1 MLSVLEHCVM
11 LMLGRGQ
18 MKEMVRK
25 TRWNLM
31 EEAKYLPPF
40 DECPTPNHCLVMNII
55 AWNCRGALKPSF
67 QNCVRDLVPA
77 IMIIMKTRI
86 GGDKAKDI
94 TDRLPFNGAIHTYT
108 IGLVGGLWILW
119 NFDKVHI
126 TQLAM
131 SE

>member
-1 MLSVLEHCVM
+1 MLSVLEHYVM

-67 QNCVRDLVPA
+67 
-77 IMIIMKTRI
+77 
-86 GGDKAKDI
+86 
-94 TDRLPFNGAIHTYT
+94 
-108 IGLVGGLWILW
+108 
-119 NFDKVHI
+119 
-126 TQLAM
+126 
-131 SE
+131 SELCEGFGPCHYDNYENSHWGR

>member
-1 MLSVLEHCVM
+1 M
-11 LMLGRGQ
+11 
-18 MKEMVRK
+18 
-25 TRWNLM
+25 
-31 EEAKYLPPF
+31 
-40 DECPTPNHCLVMNII
+40 
-55 AWNCRGALKPSF
+55 
-67 QNCVRDLVPA
+67 RDLVPA

-94 TDRLPFNGAIHTYT
+94 TDRLLLNGAIHTYT

-131 SE
+131 LE